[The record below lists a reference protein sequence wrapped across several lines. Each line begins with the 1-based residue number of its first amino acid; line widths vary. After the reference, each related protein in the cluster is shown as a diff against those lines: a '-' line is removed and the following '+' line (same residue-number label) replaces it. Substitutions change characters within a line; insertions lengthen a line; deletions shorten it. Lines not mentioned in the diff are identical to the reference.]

1 MRSWAAVETWGG
13 ENEGW
18 FIVETGIISPNW
30 LVIGEEL
37 DRTPLIEIT
46 TAARY
51 SNCIT
56 PHSDNFR
63 DNQRSFAGCFLSF
76 SSPNSGLLLAT
87 GICMISCQNEVD
99 DGVWDCVSSVVTAYL
114 LWHWTLLMTVYGA
127 VSHLL

>member
-1 MRSWAAVETWGG
+1 MRGG
-13 ENEGW
+13 SLW
-18 FIVETGIISPNW
+18 RTASLSPNW

-37 DRTPLIEIT
+37 DGTPLIEIT

-63 DNQRSFAGCFLSF
+63 DNQRSFAGCLLSLL
-76 SSPNSGLLLAT
+76 SPNSGLLLAT

-99 DGVWDCVSSVVTAYL
+99 DGVWGCVSSVVTGYL
-114 LWHWTLLMTVYGA
+114 LWHWTLLVA
-127 VSHLL
+127 VK